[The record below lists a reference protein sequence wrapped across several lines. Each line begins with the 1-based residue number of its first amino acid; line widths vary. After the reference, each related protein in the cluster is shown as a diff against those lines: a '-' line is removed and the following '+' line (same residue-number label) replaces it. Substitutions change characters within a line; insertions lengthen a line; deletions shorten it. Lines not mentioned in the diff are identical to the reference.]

1 MPGTV
6 RARQHCYG
14 RAAFGDPKGV
24 SHAASCGRSPLA
36 SWSVED
42 AFASG
47 FQNGE
52 GIDGAMKGHP
62 DTKADSGVWAEGMP
76 DYSVQVGGILPG
88 YAGHVPR
95 SIHKFGASA
104 KGNTPQFDKSAEH
117 REVEELRQLFSR
129 AHGRD
134 DSRGRRSPARGSERR
149 RRGLVA
155 QGAPSG
161 AIEGQ
166 MTDFR
171 DQINGVLPKVRGPH
185 PARQGQV
192 RRVALRQDAHRRH
205 GAGLAA
211 SD

>member
-1 MPGTV
+1 MIPGYGGHVLV
-6 RARQHCYG
+6 RSTAT
-14 RAAFGDPKGV
+14 AAQPSATKGI
-24 SHAASCGRSPLA
+24 SHAGELRKKSEGKLERGG
-36 SWSVED
+36 ED

-104 KGNTPQFDKSAEH
+104 KGNTPQFDKSSEA

-129 AHGRD
+129 QPTVAMIPEGGDLPRSDPND
-134 DSRGRRSPARGSERR
+134 DGEDWWPKAPP
-149 RRGLVA
+149 
-155 QGAPSG
+155 GA
-161 AIEGQ
+161 AIE
-166 MTDFR
+166 DR
-171 DQINGVLPKVRGPH
+171 
-185 PARQGQV
+185 
-192 RRVALRQDAHRRH
+192 
-205 GAGLAA
+205 
-211 SD
+211 